1 MDKKFMMRHRRGIDY
16 NDTVKCYCKNCRC
29 NNSVE
34 IPCANDFLVCD
45 ICLLGKC
52 NPRSNKP
59 RIDYIKIAYKD
70 KNNLS
75 NLEEAMQTL

>member
-1 MDKKFMMRHRRGIDY
+1 MMKRRKGIDH

-34 IPCANDFLVCD
+34 IPCANDFLVCN

-52 NPRSNKP
+52 NIRSNKP
-59 RIDYIKIAYKD
+59 RISYIKIIKGITVKD
-70 KNNLS
+70 KI
-75 NLEEAMQTL
+75 EKAMQTL